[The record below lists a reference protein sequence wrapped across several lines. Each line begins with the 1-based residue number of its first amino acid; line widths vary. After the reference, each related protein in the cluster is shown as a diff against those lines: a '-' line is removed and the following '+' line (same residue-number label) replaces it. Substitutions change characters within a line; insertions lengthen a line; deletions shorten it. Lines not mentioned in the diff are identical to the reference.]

1 MSGTNERSALSIAQR
16 QFDATADAIGLD
28 DSVRAVLREVKR
40 ELVVHF
46 PVEMDDGSFRVFT
59 GFRVQHN
66 IARGPAKGGLRYHP
80 SMTLDDARALAMYM
94 TWKTAVA
101 DVPFG
106 GAKGGVICDPHE
118 LNLTELERLTRRF
131 TTEISLIVGPDRDI
145 PAPDLG
151 TGPQVMAWIMDTL
164 SMHAGFSVPASV
176 TGKPQSIGGSEGRFT
191 GPGRGITMVTILAM
205 RDAGMDPSGA
215 RVAIQG
221 FGKVGGV
228 CAELL
233 SAEGMTVVAV
243 SDSTCG
249 LYRAEGLDLTALRHL
264 KEEGGHFADYG
275 GAEQID
281 RDDLLTLDVDVL
293 VPAAFE
299 AQISERNADHVRA
312 KVIAEGANAPL
323 TTEAD
328 AMLEAKGVLIL
339 PDILANA
346 GGVVVSYFEWVQD
359 IQAYFW
365 GSGEVNSRLREVM
378 TRSYQQVR
386 AEAQTHGVT
395 LRDAAF
401 RIAVTKVPEA
411 TRVRGIYP

>member
-28 DSVRAVLREVKR
+28 DSLRAMLREVKR

-106 GAKGGVICDPHE
+106 GAKGGVICDPHQ
-118 LNLTELERLTRRF
+118 LNLNELERLTRRF

-164 SMHAGFSVPASV
+164 SMHAGYSVPASV

-191 GPGRGITMVTILAM
+191 GPGRGVTMVTVLAM

-249 LYRAEGLDLTALRHL
+249 LYRADGLDLTALRHL
-264 KEEGGHFADYG
+264 KEEGGHFTDYG
-275 GAEQID
+275 GAEQLD
-281 RDDLLTLDVDVL
+281 REELLTLDVDVL
-293 VPAAFE
+293 VPAALE
-299 AQISERNADHVRA
+299 AQISERNADRVRA

-328 AMLEAKGVLIL
+328 AMLEARGVLIL

-386 AEAQTHGVT
+386 AEAQSHGIT

-401 RIAVTKVPEA
+401 RIAVTKVAEA